1 MVDLQSCVDFCCT
14 AKWFSFIYIYKYI
27 YIHIHI
33 YVYIYIYTHTHT
45 QFHIFSI
52 MVYHRILNM
61 VLCAMQDLV
70 VIHSIYNSLH
80 LVTPTSQSIPA
91 LVPSFL
97 PTQSVLCV
105 CESVSISW
113 IGAFVSY
120 FRFHIQVIPYHM
132 VFLFLFLTYFI

>member
-27 YIHIHI
+27 YAHTYICAYI
-33 YVYIYIYTHTHT
+33 YTHTHTYIYMYIYIHTHT

-52 MVYHRILNM
+52 MFYHRILNI

-70 VIHSIYNSLH
+70 VIHSVYNSLY

-91 LVPSFL
+91 PVPSSL
-97 PTQSVLCV
+97 TAQSVLCV

-120 FRFHIQVIPYHM
+120 FRFHI
-132 VFLFLFLTYFI
+132 